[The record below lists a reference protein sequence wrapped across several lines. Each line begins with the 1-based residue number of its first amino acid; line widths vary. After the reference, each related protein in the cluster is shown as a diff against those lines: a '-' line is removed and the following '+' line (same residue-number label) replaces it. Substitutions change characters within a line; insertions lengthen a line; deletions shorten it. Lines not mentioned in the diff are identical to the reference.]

1 MKAIIFGVTGQ
12 DGSHLVDLLLTKGYS
27 VVGVARRCSVDN
39 TTRLKDVL
47 LNDSFKLAQGDIT
60 DTHSVMC
67 ILKEHN
73 DVDEIY
79 NLAAQS
85 HVATSFTQPGL
96 TWDITGKGCLNILQ
110 SMVDSDISARFYQAS
125 SSEMFGK
132 NYDVVEENFDAD
144 LQYHRRKYQN
154 EDTKFLPQSPY
165 AIAKC
170 AAHYMTRLFREAY
183 GVHAS
188 AGILFNHEGPRRG
201 ETFVTRKITKWIGK
215 FVRWKQEQEMSEIV
229 YDYQITGDM
238 ISVVRTDPNDSW
250 VFGAKFPKL
259 RLGNLDASRDW
270 GYAGDYVEA
279 MWSMLQQ
286 DNPDDYV
293 VCTGETHTIREFLD
307 AAFGYIGITNWNDY
321 VVVDPEFYRPA
332 EVDFLKGDAT
342 KANTVLNW
350 KPQTSFRELVKLML
364 DSDIQHEKKLL

>member
-12 DGSHLVDLLLTKGYS
+12 DGSHLADLLLGKDYS
-27 VVGVARRCSVDN
+27 VVGVARRCSVD
-39 TTRLKDVL
+39 TTERIKHLENKVGFEL
-47 LNDSFKLAQGDIT
+47 IEGDIT
-60 DTHSVMC
+60 DAHSVMG
-67 ILKEHN
+67 ILRQHS

-132 NYDVVEENFDAD
+132 NYDVVEEDFDAD
-144 LQYHRRKYQN
+144 LQYRCGKYQN

-188 AGILFNHEGPRRG
+188 SGILFNHEGPRRG
-201 ETFVTRKITKWIGK
+201 ETFVTRKITKWISDLQ
-215 FVRWKQEQEMSEIV
+215 RWLKTMQIDHTNIIKTDCDRLFGSGEQYS
-229 YDYQITGDM
+229 
-238 ISVVRTDPNDSW
+238 
-250 VFGAKFPKL
+250 FPKL

-293 VCTGETHTIREFLD
+293 ICTGETHTIREFLD
-307 AAFGYIGITNWNDY
+307 AAFSYIGITDWSDY

-332 EVDFLKGDAT
+332 EVDYLKGDAT

-350 KPQTSFRELVKLML
+350 KPQTSFSELVKLMV
-364 DSDIQHEKKLL
+364 DSDMNNETQLQ

>member
-12 DGSHLVDLLLTKGYS
+12 DGSHLADLLLEKKYT
-27 VVGVARRCSVDN
+27 VIGVSRRCSVDN
-39 TTRLKDVL
+39 TDRIKHL
-47 LNDSFKLAQGDIT
+47 LNSDGFNLVQGDIT
-60 DTHSVMC
+60 DVFSVMN
-67 ILKEHN
+67 ILKDNE

-85 HVATSFTQPGL
+85 HVKVSFSQPAL

-110 SMVDSDISARFYQAS
+110 SIVDLGLHSRFYQAS

-132 NYDVVEENFDAD
+132 NFDECNNG
-144 LQYHRRKYQN
+144 KYQDEN
-154 EDTKFLPQSPY
+154 TKFMPQSPY

-170 AAHYMTRLFREAY
+170 AAHYMTGLFREAY
-183 GVHAS
+183 DVHAS

-201 ETFVTRKITKWIGK
+201 DTFVTRKITKWIGEYTNWRK
-215 FVRWKQEQEMSEIV
+215 KHSEYPVSIDSDADYINVGSWKLQSNEIK
-229 YDYQITGDM
+229 
-238 ISVVRTDPNDSW
+238 SS
-250 VFGAKFPKL
+250 FPKL

-279 MWSMLQQ
+279 MWLMMQQ

-293 VCTGETHTIREFLD
+293 ICTGETHTIKEFLD
-307 AAFGYIGITNWNDY
+307 VAFEHINISDWSNY

-332 EVDFLKGDAT
+332 EVEYLCGSSN
-342 KANTVLNW
+342 KASEKLNW
-350 KPQTSFRELVKLML
+350 KPKTSFAELVKMMV
-364 DSDIQHEKKLL
+364 DGDIKNENI

>member
-201 ETFVTRKITKWIGK
+201 EDFVTRKITKWIGE

-293 VCTGETHTIREFLD
+293 ICTGETHTIREFLD
-307 AAFGYIGITNWNDY
+307 AAFGYIGIDDWENY

-350 KPQTSFRELVKLML
+350 TPQTSFSKLVKMMV
-364 DSDIQHEKKLL
+364 DSDIENENL